1 MGGVGIQMSRFFV
14 SKTAVDEANNR
25 ITITGEDVKHIK
37 NVLRM
42 APGESVVVCDCEGT
56 DYVARLEAI
65 EKDAVTAKIEE
76 AVKSIAEPDVY
87 ITLFQGI
94 PKSDK
99 MDFILQKSVELGVSR
114 IVPVITERTVV
125 RFDSPKDMENKRT
138 RWQRI
143 CMEAAKQC
151 NRGIIPE
158 VALPVKFPDAVK
170 TAGMAGTGIIPYEKE
185 TCRGIGSFLAD
196 NKNTGNISVFIGPE
210 GGFSEKEVQLAAESG
225 IQPVT
230 LGPRILRTETAG
242 MAVIS
247 IIMYEIGDMGA

>member
-14 SKTAVDEANNR
+14 SKSDIDTINGK
-25 ITITGEDVKHIK
+25 ISITGDDVKHIK

-42 APGESVVVCDCEGT
+42 SPGESIVVCDGEGI
-56 DYVARLEAI
+56 DYAARLVSV
-65 EKDAVTAKIEE
+65 EKDIVTAAIDETLKN
-76 AVKSIAEPDVY
+76 IAEPDVY

-99 MDFILQKSVELGVSR
+99 MDFIIQKSVELGVSR

-125 RFDSPKDMENKRT
+125 RFDNQKDMENKRV

-151 NRGIIPE
+151 SRGRIPE
-158 VALPVKFPDAVK
+158 VALPVRFQEAVK
-170 TAGMAGTGIIPYEKE
+170 LAAAAGAGIIPYEKE
-185 TCRGIGSFLAD
+185 TAKGIKSFLKD
-196 NKNTGNISVFIGPE
+196 NNNSGNISVFIGPE
-210 GGFSEKEVQLAAESG
+210 GGFSEKEAEYAAGAG

-247 IIMYEIGDMGA
+247 IIMYEIGDMGS